1 VATFSGILGRFEKAG
16 AIAVDIPIG
25 LPSAADPFRD
35 CDREARR
42 KLKPPRA
49 SSVFPAPPREVVE
62 KCAGMKRVN
71 PASQIARRIMKKGIN
86 AQTLAILPKIR
97 EVDKLMNA
105 RLQERVF
112 EIHPEVSFWALN
124 RNTPMRFNERKAT
137 GVRER
142 LRVLRRYLPNNRI
155 DEALRKFQRK
165 HVARDDVLD
174 AFVAALTALKF
185 ADGMFGR
192 FPENPELDSRRLR
205 MEIVYPK
212 PL

>member
-1 VATFSGILGRFEKAG
+1 
-16 AIAVDIPIG
+16 
-25 LPSAADPFRD
+25 
-35 CDREARR
+35 
-42 KLKPPRA
+42 
-49 SSVFPAPPREVVE
+49 
-62 KCAGMKRVN
+62 
-71 PASQIARRIMKKGIN
+71 MKKGIN

-124 RNTPMRFNERKAT
+124 RNTPMRFNKRKAT

-142 LRVLRRYLPNNRI
+142 LRVLRCCLPNNRI

-165 HVARDDVLD
+165 YVARDDVLD
-174 AFVAALTALKF
+174 AFVAALTAWKF
-185 ADGMFGR
+185 AEGKFGR
-192 FPENPELDSRRLR
+192 LPENPELDSRRLR

-212 PL
+212 P